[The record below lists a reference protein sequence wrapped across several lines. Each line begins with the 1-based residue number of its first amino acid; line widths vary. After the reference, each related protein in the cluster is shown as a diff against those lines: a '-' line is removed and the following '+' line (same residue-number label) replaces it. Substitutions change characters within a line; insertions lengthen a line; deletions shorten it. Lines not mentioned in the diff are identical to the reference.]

1 MRNTRKRRH
10 RSLGEAEQA
19 VMDHIWAFGQVSA
32 EGCREALQAT
42 WPMKDSTIRTVLRR
56 LEAKGY
62 VTHEVVGRTFL
73 YTAAEA
79 SVTVATRAVQHIIDR
94 FCAGSAEAL
103 VVGMVKNAVLTAP
116 QLERLTR
123 RIAQEKGKK
132 S

>member
-62 VTHEVVGRTFL
+62 VTTRSRAGRF
-73 YTAAEA
+73 
-79 SVTVATRAVQHIIDR
+79 SIRQ
-94 FCAGSAEAL
+94 
-103 VVGMVKNAVLTAP
+103 
-116 QLERLTR
+116 R
-123 RIAQEKGKK
+123 RRR
-132 S
+132 

>member
-1 MRNTRKRRH
+1 MRNKGRRRH

-19 VMDHIWAFGQVSA
+19 VMDHVWAFGQVSA
-32 EGCREALQAT
+32 EACREALQAT

-62 VTHEVVGRTFL
+62 VTHEVVGRTYL

-79 SVTVATRAVQHIIDR
+79 SVTVATRAVQHIIDH

-103 VVGMVKNAVLTAP
+103 VVGMVKNAMLTAP

>member
-1 MRNTRKRRH
+1 MRNTRKRPH
-10 RSLGEAEQA
+10 RSLGKAEQA
-19 VMDHIWAFGQVSA
+19 VMDHLWAFGQVSA
-32 EGCREALQAT
+32 EACREALLAT

-62 VTHEVVGRTFL
+62 VTHDVVGRTYR

-94 FCAGSAEAL
+94 FCDGSAEAL